1 MTKSL
6 TCQTFS
12 YADYSTDYKKDR
24 EGGAQLCPLGALH
37 VCEIGVVSLVWTMQE
52 IMLNRNQVS
61 GDILLLAAL
70 VKPV

>member
-1 MTKSL
+1 M
-6 TCQTFS
+6 CQTFL

-24 EGGAQLCPLGALH
+24 AGGAQLCLLGAFH

-52 IMLNRNQVS
+52 VTLNRNQVS
-61 GDILLLAAL
+61 SDILLLAAL